1 MAPPAHPDFGV
12 AMSSFGSML
21 GRLQRVAEVLAGLLL
36 ASVFVVFLLQ
46 ILFRYVL
53 LMPVGW
59 TVEWVTIA
67 WVWVIL
73 FGAAFALRD
82 AELIRLDVLYLA
94 VPDGV
99 RRVFDVITGLTCAA
113 ILAWTLPQC
122 LDYIQFMKIER
133 TAYLRWPFNWVF
145 AIYIPFALAMIARCL
160 WQVACAVSPA
170 LARTHR
176 HD

>member
-1 MAPPAHPDFGV
+1 MPRLDSALNLLRQGAEIV
-12 AMSSFGSML
+12 A
-21 GRLQRVAEVLAGLLL
+21 ALLL

-82 AELIRLDVLYLA
+82 GELIRLDVLYLA

-113 ILAWTLPQC
+113 ILAWTLPKC
-122 LDYIQFMKIER
+122 LDYVQFMRIER
-133 TAYLRWPFNWVF
+133 TAYLRWPYHYVF
-145 AIYIPFALAMIARCL
+145 AIYIPFALAIIARCL
-160 WQVACAVSPA
+160 WQALRALVPA
-170 LARTHR
+170 LNRTSR
-176 HD
+176 HG